1 MLKPPNAGEYV
12 PNVKFK
18 TAGRYSLTERP
29 PWDWAS
35 LGLGL
40 SDAHTAHLAFAGK
53 GVRPCPFSLALCPTA
68 LWREPRGAREGKR
81 PFMTGKT
88 RAAARRSEGGPLT
101 CY

>member
-68 LWREPRGAREGKR
+68 LWREPRGARDGPLWRGKR
-81 PFMTGKT
+81 GRPRGG
-88 RAAARRSEGGPLT
+88 ARRPALLSI
-101 CY
+101 